1 MCPSVVAELG
11 RKFMANDLHMQI
23 ASIFHNLCQIVY
35 FTIENYSKPNKST
48 CLAKSKYMKEILAFL
63 KIYEYLLTYAY

>member
-1 MCPSVVAELG
+1 MHNLYAVVS

-35 FTIENYSKPNKST
+35 FTIENYSKPNKNGS
-48 CLAKSKYMKEILAFL
+48 S
-63 KIYEYLLTYAY
+63 LLLSVCVYVK